1 LFYQKTHPPNRISEM
16 AANDTLDDI
25 KSKGILWGF
34 GVLSLVIA
42 VILLILGAW
51 WGSEPGQFNI
61 QDEARKRVEESKLE
75 TGHHGQEATHEPV
88 ANTPEEEIEVSEMPI
103 GYTYT
108 NTLAH
113 IAEVLLHKS
122 GGYITNDVAPPGVFL
137 DNISNWEYGALV
149 MLRDATTALRNHF
162 ARDQSQSAED
172 PDLAIAEPYF
182 YYEHNSWALP
192 STEAEYQ
199 KGIDAL
205 HKYMSRLQ
213 KYGGPIKKAQFYS
226 RADNLWQ
233 YTEVVIK
240 RLGGLS
246 TRLTANSAGGN
257 YGPGLTVIEKQA
269 ADEKGTPVTKVSW
282 LEIDDIFYE
291 ARGASWALLHIL
303 RAIKHDFA
311 DILLDKRAM
320 RTVDIMIKAME
331 NALTPILSPMI
342 LDGSGYGLFANYS
355 LTMANYISRA
365 NAAALD
371 LRDIMNRG

>member
-1 LFYQKTHPPNRISEM
+1 M
-16 AANDTLDDI
+16 ASSDSLDDE
-25 KSKGILWGF
+25 KSRGILWGF
-34 GVLSLVIA
+34 GVLVIISLLV
-42 VILLILGAW
+42 LLFLGAW
-51 WGSEPGQFNI
+51 WGAEPQQFSI
-61 QDEARKRVEESKLE
+61 QDEAMEQAKITK
-75 TGHHGQEATHEPV
+75 TT
-88 ANTPEEEIEVSEMPI
+88 EIPL

-137 DNISNWEYGALV
+137 DNISAFEYGGLV

-162 ARDQSQSAED
+162 TRDQSQSDED
-172 PDLAIAEPYF
+172 PDLKVAEPYF
-182 YYEHNSWALP
+182 YYENDSWALP

-205 HKYMSRLQ
+205 HKYMVRLQ
-213 KYGGPIKKAQFYS
+213 KYEGNVKRAQFYS

-240 RLGGLS
+240 RLGNLS
-246 TRLTANSAGGN
+246 TRLSASTAGAALI
-257 YGPGLTVIEKQA
+257 PGLAVIEPNIEVRNAKVA
-269 ADEKGTPVTKVSW
+269 PMGETPW
-282 LEIDDIFYE
+282 MLIDDVFYE

-303 RAIKHDFA
+303 KAVKYDFH

-320 RTVDIMIKAME
+320 NTVDIMIKALE
-331 NALTPILSPMI
+331 NALSPVLSPMI
-342 LDGSGYGLFANYS
+342 LNGSGYGVTANYS
-355 LTMANYISRA
+355 LTMATYIARA

>member
-1 LFYQKTHPPNRISEM
+1 M
-16 AANDTLDDI
+16 AENETLDDV
-25 KSKGILWGF
+25 KSKGILWVF
-34 GVLSLVIA
+34 GVFSAIVLVTLI
-42 VILLILGAW
+42 ILGAW

-61 QDEARKRVEESKLE
+61 VDEAQKRAKE
-75 TGHHGQEATHEPV
+75 THTTDNMPV
-88 ANTPEEEIEVSEMPI
+88 
-103 GYTYT
+103 GYVYT

-113 IAEVLLHKS
+113 IAEVLLHKP
-122 GGYITNDVAPPGVFL
+122 GGYITNDVGPPGVFL
-137 DNISNWEYGALV
+137 DNVPNWEYGALV
-149 MLRDATTALRNHF
+149 MLRDASSALRNHF

-182 YYEHNSWALP
+182 YFENDSWALP

-199 KGIDAL
+199 KGIEAL
-205 HKYMSRLQ
+205 HKYMTRLQ
-213 KYGGPIKKAQFYS
+213 KYGGEVKQAQFYS

-246 TRLTANSAGGN
+246 TRLTANSSGAN
-257 YGPGLTVIEKQA
+257 YGPGLSELEREQADKQ
-269 ADEKGTPVTKVSW
+269 GTPIAKVTW
-282 LEIDDIFYE
+282 LEIDDVFYE

-303 RAIKHDFA
+303 RAIKHDFE

-320 RTVDIMIKAME
+320 RTVDIMIKSLE
-331 NALTPILSPMI
+331 NALEPILSPMI
-342 LDGSGYGLFANYS
+342 LNGDGYGLFANYS
-355 LTMANYISRA
+355 LTMANYIARA

>member
-1 LFYQKTHPPNRISEM
+1 M
-16 AANDTLDDI
+16 AASDSLQDI

-34 GVLSLVIA
+34 GVFLLVVSLV
-42 VILLILGAW
+42 LFILGAW

-61 QDEARKRVEESKLE
+61 QDEAVKRAEE
-75 TGHHGQEATHEPV
+75 THSTDNMPV
-88 ANTPEEEIEVSEMPI
+88 
-103 GYTYT
+103 GYVYT

-113 IAEVLLHKS
+113 IAEMLLHKS
-122 GGYITNDVAPPGVFL
+122 GGYITNDVAPPGVLL
-137 DNISNWEYGALV
+137 DNIANWEYGALV
-149 MLRDATTALRNHF
+149 MLRDATSALRNHF

-182 YYEHNSWALP
+182 YYENDSWALP

-199 KGIDAL
+199 KGIESL
-205 HKYMSRLQ
+205 HKYMERLQ
-213 KYGGPIKKAQFYS
+213 KYGGPVKKAQFYS

-246 TRLTANSAGGN
+246 TRLTANSSSAN
-257 YGPGLTVIEKQA
+257 LGPGLSDLEREA
-269 ADEKGTPVTKVSW
+269 AEQQGTPVAKVTW
-282 LEIDDIFYE
+282 LEIDDVFYE

-331 NALTPILSPMI
+331 NALQPILSPMV
-342 LDGSGYGLFANYS
+342 LDGGGYGLFANYS
-355 LTMANYISRA
+355 LTMANYIARA

>member
-1 LFYQKTHPPNRISEM
+1 M
-16 AANDTLDDI
+16 ASSDSLNDE
-25 KSKGILWGF
+25 KSRGILWGF
-34 GVLSLVIA
+34 GVLVIISLLV
-42 VILLILGAW
+42 LLFLGAL
-51 WGSEPGQFNI
+51 WGAEPQQFSI
-61 QDEARKRVEESKLE
+61 QDEAMERAKITK
-75 TGHHGQEATHEPV
+75 TT
-88 ANTPEEEIEVSEMPI
+88 EIPL

-137 DNISNWEYGALV
+137 DNISAFEYGALV

-162 ARDQSQSAED
+162 SRDQSQSDED
-172 PDLAIAEPYF
+172 PDLKVAEPYF
-182 YYEHNSWALP
+182 YYENDSWALP

-205 HKYMSRLQ
+205 HKYMVRLQ
-213 KYGGPIKKAQFYS
+213 KYEGNVKRGQFYS

-240 RLGGLS
+240 RLGNLS
-246 TRLTANSAGGN
+246 TRLSASTAGAALI
-257 YGPGLTVIEKQA
+257 PGLAVIEPNIDVRNA
-269 ADEKGTPVTKVSW
+269 KVAPMGETAW
-282 LEIDDIFYE
+282 LLIDDVFYE

-303 RAIKHDFA
+303 KSVKYDFH

-320 RTVDIMIKAME
+320 NTVDIMIKALE
-331 NALTPILSPMI
+331 NALSPVLSPMI
-342 LDGSGYGLFANYS
+342 LNGSGYGVTANYS
-355 LTMANYISRA
+355 LTMATYIARA

>member
-1 LFYQKTHPPNRISEM
+1 M
-16 AANDTLDDI
+16 ASSDSLDDE
-25 KSKGILWGF
+25 KSRGILWGF
-34 GVLSLVIA
+34 GVLVLLSVL
-42 VILLILGAW
+42 ILLFLGAW
-51 WGSEPGQFNI
+51 WGSEPKQFSI
-61 QDEARKRVEESKLE
+61 QDEAKERAKL
-75 TGHHGQEATHEPV
+75 TKT
-88 ANTPEEEIEVSEMPI
+88 EEIPL

-137 DNISNWEYGALV
+137 DNISAFEYGALV

-162 ARDQSQSAED
+162 TRDQSQSDED
-172 PDLAIAEPYF
+172 PDLKVAEPYF
-182 YYEHNSWALP
+182 YYENDSWALP

-199 KGIDAL
+199 KGIDSL
-205 HKYMSRLQ
+205 HKYMTRLQ
-213 KYGGPIKKAQFYS
+213 KYGGNVKRAQFYS

-240 RLGGLS
+240 RLGNLS
-246 TRLTANSAGGN
+246 TRLSASTEGATLI
-257 YGPGLTVIEKQA
+257 PGMAVIEPNVEVRNAKVA
-269 ADEKGTPVTKVSW
+269 PMSETPW
-282 LEIDDIFYE
+282 LLIDDVFYE

-303 RAIKHDFA
+303 RAVKYDFH

-320 RTVDIMIKAME
+320 NTVDIMIKALE
-331 NALTPILSPMI
+331 NALSPVLSPMI
-342 LDGSGYGLFANYS
+342 LNGSGYGLSANYS
-355 LTMANYISRA
+355 LTMATYIARA

>member
-1 LFYQKTHPPNRISEM
+1 M
-16 AANDTLDDI
+16 AANEALNDL

-34 GVLSLVIA
+34 GVFVLIVLA
-42 VILLILGAW
+42 VLLFLGAW
-51 WGSEPGQFNI
+51 WGSEPKQFNI
-61 QDEARKRVEESKLE
+61 MDEAVKRAEE
-75 TGHHGQEATHEPV
+75 THTTE
-88 ANTPEEEIEVSEMPI
+88 NMPI
-103 GYTYT
+103 GYVYT

-137 DNISNWEYGALV
+137 DNVPNWEYGALV

-199 KGIDAL
+199 KGIDSL
-205 HKYMSRLQ
+205 HKYMERLQ
-213 KYGGPIKKAQFYS
+213 KYGGPVKKAQFYS

-246 TRLTANSAGGN
+246 TRLSANDSSN
-257 YGPGLTVIEKQA
+257 YGPGLTKLEQQA
-269 ADEKGTPVTKVSW
+269 AQEKGTPVAKVTW
-282 LEIDDIFYE
+282 LEIDDVFYE

-320 RTVDIMIKAME
+320 RTVDIMIKALE

-342 LDGSGYGLFANYS
+342 LNGSGYGIFANYS
-355 LTMANYISRA
+355 LSMANYIARA

>member
-1 LFYQKTHPPNRISEM
+1 M
-16 AANDTLDDI
+16 ASSDLLEDE
-25 KSKGILWGF
+25 KSRGILWGF
-34 GVLSLVIA
+34 GVLVLLS
-42 VILLILGAW
+42 LLILIFLGVW
-51 WGSEPGQFNI
+51 WGAEPQQFSI
-61 QDEARKRVEESKLE
+61 QDQAMERAKITK
-75 TGHHGQEATHEPV
+75 TT
-88 ANTPEEEIEVSEMPI
+88 EIPL

-137 DNISNWEYGALV
+137 DNISAFEYGALV

-162 ARDQSQSAED
+162 TRDQSQSDED
-172 PDLAIAEPYF
+172 PDLKVAEPYF
-182 YYEHNSWALP
+182 YYENDSWALP

-205 HKYMSRLQ
+205 HKYMVRLQ
-213 KYGGPIKKAQFYS
+213 KYEGNVKRAQFYS

-240 RLGGLS
+240 RLGNLS
-246 TRLTANSAGGN
+246 TRLSASTAGAALI
-257 YGPGLTVIEKQA
+257 PGMEVIEPNA
-269 ADEKGTPVTKVSW
+269 AVRNAKIAPMGETPW
-282 LEIDDIFYE
+282 LLIDDVFYE
-291 ARGASWALLHIL
+291 ARGSSWALLHIL
-303 RAIKHDFA
+303 KAVKYDFH

-320 RTVDIMIKAME
+320 NTVDIMIKALE
-331 NALTPILSPMI
+331 NALSPVLSPMI
-342 LDGSGYGLFANYS
+342 LNGTGYGVTANYS
-355 LTMANYISRA
+355 LTMATYIARA

>member
-1 LFYQKTHPPNRISEM
+1 M
-16 AANDTLDDI
+16 AANESLDDV
-25 KSKGILWGF
+25 KSKGILWVF
-34 GVLSLVIA
+34 GVFITIVM
-42 VILLILGAW
+42 VILIVLGAW

-61 QDEARKRVEESKLE
+61 VDEAQIRAKE
-75 TGHHGQEATHEPV
+75 THSSDNIPV
-88 ANTPEEEIEVSEMPI
+88 
-103 GYTYT
+103 GYVYT

-113 IAEVLLHKS
+113 IAETLLHKP
-122 GGYITNDVAPPGVFL
+122 GGYITNDVGPPGVFL
-137 DNISNWEYGALV
+137 DNVPNWEYGALV
-149 MLRDATTALRNHF
+149 MLRDATSALRNHF

-182 YYEHNSWALP
+182 YFENDSWALP

-199 KGIDAL
+199 KGVEAL

-213 KYGGPIKKAQFYS
+213 NYGGEVKRAQFYS

-246 TRLTANSAGGN
+246 TRLAANSSGSN
-257 YGPGLTVIEKQA
+257 LGPGLTEVERELAEKQ
-269 ADEKGTPVTKVSW
+269 GTPLPKISW
-282 LEIDDIFYE
+282 LEIDDVFYE

-303 RAIKHDFA
+303 RAIKYDFE

-331 NALTPILSPMI
+331 NALQPITSPMI
-342 LDGSGYGLFANYS
+342 LNGDGYGIFANYS
-355 LTMANYISRA
+355 LTMANYIARA